1 VSDRAQETMSDE
13 TYLEEA
19 ARLGVDVEIERHDP
33 WFVKDML
40 RELRALSPADLPS
53 AIRAVN
59 DGASV
64 SDRAAYQEPGR

>member
-1 VSDRAQETMSDE
+1 MES
-13 TYLEEA
+13 YLEEC

-33 WFVKDML
+33 YFVKAML
-40 RELRALSPADLPS
+40 DELRALDPADLPA

-64 SDRAAYQEPGR
+64 DDFPAYREENHAQ